1 MSEKEKFYGAGMQ
14 KRRCVT
20 PNRKKKLWIQSLK
33 VREATTGSNWLQFCC
48 RQGDAYQ
55 RTGGKACAT
64 ALGIL
69 RPTSAM
75 VQQSLGHG
83 ENQRPPP
90 SNVKKATMATTQ
102 LSKFSESLGY
112 TPFEIQPVLPFLWRA
127 CLRHRQRH
135 LRCVQAALLLRQRRA
150 SSWTLSVI
158 SFHQFTI

>member
-1 MSEKEKFYGAGMQ
+1 MEQGCRKEG
-14 KRRCVT
+14 VSPLT
-20 PNRKKKLWIQSLK
+20 EKKKIVDTVTQSQRSNHGEQLDSILLSPGGCIPENRRQS
-33 VREATTGSNWLQFCC
+33 VGYSPWHSQAYQCYGSTVFRAWRESEATTIKC
-48 RQGDAYQ
+48 
-55 RTGGKACAT
+55 
-64 ALGIL
+64 
-69 RPTSAM
+69 
-75 VQQSLGHG
+75 
-83 ENQRPPP
+83 
-90 SNVKKATMATTQ
+90 KKATMATTQ